1 VLVDRFIEQASSSL
15 RTQASEGSKL
25 QRYNLLNEM
34 MSLTDDRTQIRSEI
48 LNLLL
53 AGRDS
58 TASTLANLFF
68 VLARQPEVEKKLRE
82 EVD

>member
-1 VLVDRFIEQASSSL
+1 
-15 RTQASEGSKL
+15 
-25 QRYNLLNEM
+25 M

-58 TASTLANLFF
+58 MASTLANLFF
-68 VLARQPEVEKKLRE
+68 MLARRPEVEKKLRE
-82 EVD
+82 EVDRLQGSRPSFEVLKGMKYLRWCFNEGANLTIQQ